1 MRLLEQHNP
10 DVDFDWPRLL
20 REAPQDPNARRDR
33 DRDRDRDPRERDR
46 RERRDQR
53 PPRPRPLDTTAAA
66 VPPAPPP
73 IIREATAEAAE
84 ERAAAH
90 ADRVLNE
97 PEDEPMEPLEPLE
110 PLESESLAVTHGEPL
125 AADHAEYVEYAAASL
140 AQPAHDEPSE
150 PPLPPAASRLGPEG
164 VLRLRARYAQ
174 ILTRIAEKPMD
185 DEARAQLNAR
195 VERLNPDAWRT
206 ADEVSAALEQ
216 YETVFDSLR
225 ADVGYHP
232 PRRRRHGRNGA

>member
-1 MRLLEQHNP
+1 MRLLEEHNP
-10 DVDFDWPRLL
+10 DVEFDWPRLL
-20 REAPQDPNARRDR
+20 KDASQDPNARRDR
-33 DRDRDRDPRERDR
+33 DPRERER

-53 PPRPRPLDTTAAA
+53 APRPRPLDTTAAA

-73 IIREATAEAAE
+73 IVREATAEVAE

-90 ADRVLNE
+90 ADRVLSE
-97 PEDEPMEPLEPLE
+97 SEDEPQE

-125 AADHAEYVEYAAASL
+125 AADHTEYVEYAAASL
-140 AQPAHDEPSE
+140 AQPAHDEPLE
-150 PPLPPAASRLGPEG
+150 PPLPPAASRLGPDG

-174 ILTRIAEKPMD
+174 IVARIAEKPMD

-232 PRRRRHGRNGA
+232 PRRRRHGRNGG